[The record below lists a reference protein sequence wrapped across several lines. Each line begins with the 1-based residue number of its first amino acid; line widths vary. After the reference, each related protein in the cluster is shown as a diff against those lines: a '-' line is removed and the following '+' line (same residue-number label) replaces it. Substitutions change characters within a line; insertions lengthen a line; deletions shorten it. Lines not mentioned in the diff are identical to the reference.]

1 MYADDTQL
9 YGSCIIKDLNQLSLK
24 MQSCIEDIK
33 SWMTT
38 NKLKLNEEKT
48 EILCCSTNKTVT
60 KVPLNEFHVAE
71 QKIDFS
77 VKAKNL
83 GVLFDEKLTMN
94 DHVNYMSKCIH
105 FELRK
110 IGQLCTILDPNSIKT
125 LVCAFVFSRLDYC
138 NALLAGLPDNIIN
151 KLQRTQNQAA
161 RIVLKRKYRDHVTPM
176 FIELHW
182 LPVRARITYKIAI
195 SAYKCF
201 YGLAPPYLSS
211 MLDLYSPTRALRS
224 SNDLL
229 FFTPQVKYKT
239 IGERSFS
246 FYAPKVWNNL
256 PFKLRN
262 IQSLH
267 IFKRHLKTHLFNE
280 YLLV

>member
-1 MYADDTQL
+1 
-9 YGSCIIKDLNQLSLK
+9 
-24 MQSCIEDIK
+24 
-33 SWMTT
+33 
-38 NKLKLNEEKT
+38 
-48 EILCCSTNKTVT
+48 
-60 KVPLNEFHVAE
+60 
-71 QKIDFS
+71 
-77 VKAKNL
+77 
-83 GVLFDEKLTMN
+83 MN

-161 RIVLKRKYRDHVTPM
+161 RIVLKRKYRDHVTP

-195 SAYKCF
+195 LAYKSF